1 MAELKWNGD
10 KLFQKIVDTTLKRM
24 DSLGNQMVK
33 DIKSSMKPGTGR
45 LYKSRTGVGMHR
57 ASKPYYPPAPDT
69 KNLKDSIDYNVWI
82 SGYEI
87 ILRVG
92 SKLKDKYPIYLEI
105 GTSKMLPRPF
115 IRPCLER
122 FRPKIVAIIG
132 KTGGIRVFPIAE
144 DSSGLG
150 FGEGSLTS

>member
-10 KLFQKIVDTTLKRM
+10 KLFQKIVDITLLNM
-24 DSLGNQMVK
+24 GLLGVK
-33 DIKSSMKPGTGR
+33 MRNDIKASMKPGTGR
-45 LYKSRTGVGMHR
+45 VYKSKTGVGMHR

-69 KNLKDSIDYNVWI
+69 KTLKNSIGYNVWM

-87 ILRVG
+87 TLRVG
-92 SKLKDKYPIYLEI
+92 TDIPYSKYLEI

-115 IRPCLER
+115 LRPCLER

-132 KTGGIRVFPIAE
+132 KTGGIRVLPFAE
-144 DSSGLG
+144 DSGGLG
-150 FGEGSLTS
+150 LGEGSLTS

>member
-10 KLFQKIVDTTLKRM
+10 KLFQSIVDNTLKRM
-24 DSLGNQMVK
+24 DRLGNQMVK
-33 DIKSSMKPGTGR
+33 DIKASMKPGTGR
-45 LYKSRTGVGMHR
+45 TYKSKTGVGMHR

-69 KNLKDSIDYNVWI
+69 KSLKDSIDYNVWI

-87 ILRVG
+87 TLRVG
-92 SKLKDKYPIYLEI
+92 TDVPYSKYLEI

-115 IRPCLER
+115 LRPCLER

-132 KTGGIRVFPIAE
+132 KTGGIRVLPFAE
-144 DSSGLG
+144 DSGLG
-150 FGEGSLTS
+150 LGEGSLTS